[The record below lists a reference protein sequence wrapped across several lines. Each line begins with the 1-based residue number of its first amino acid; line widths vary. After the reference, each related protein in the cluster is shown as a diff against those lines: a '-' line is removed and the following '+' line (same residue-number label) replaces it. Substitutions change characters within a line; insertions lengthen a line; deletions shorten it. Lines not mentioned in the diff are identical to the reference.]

1 MKKHFKG
8 FASLALSVMLAAGI
22 TACSNQLEQGSF
34 TEVKKGRVILDNDF
48 VTVRVV
54 ESEARAVTEQVSYTK
69 EDWAYNTPTV
79 TYDGVSETT
88 EFYGKTSGI
97 NVECKK
103 EGEYVFKSTAYTAD
117 KETAVATSD
126 PVVKN
131 VTFADGD
138 SK

>member
-69 EDWAYNTPTV
+69 EDWAYNTTTV
-79 TYDGVSETT
+79 TYDGV
-88 EFYGKTSGI
+88 
-97 NVECKK
+97 
-103 EGEYVFKSTAYTAD
+103 
-117 KETAVATSD
+117 
-126 PVVKN
+126 
-131 VTFADGD
+131 
-138 SK
+138 